1 MKALF
6 RMTLQDSRPLF
17 ETLTASRKLF
27 LHFRFLANSFVAAL
41 SSYVYDT
48 AIRGIF
54 DAFLHTLSDAPSAD
68 ATAEPTPGPSPLH
81 VASFS
86 DVFAL
91 AEHHSTVLD
100 DILSA
105 CLLRSNQKA
114 VGDVLRGVLEVILE
128 FGLLMSDLREERVQE
143 YEAAAPLEELF
154 GVFKRRMMALVSA
167 AGPVMLRRAGY
178 EGSRLVQRKSLK
190 GMVDKNAALSDSAL
204 EDAHFRVITGS
215 LPRVAASLHDLLTR
229 IEIPESWTS

>member
-17 ETLTASRKLF
+17 ETLTRSRKLF

-54 DAFLHTLSDAPSAD
+54 DTFLRTLAD
-68 ATAEPTPGPSPLH
+68 ASPADGTAESTPSSNLPH
-81 VASFS
+81 TTSFA

-114 VGDVLRGVLEVILE
+114 VGDVLRGALEVILE
-128 FGLLMSDLREERVQE
+128 LGIIMSDLREGRVQE

-154 GVFKRRMMALVSA
+154 GAFRRRMISLVSV
-167 AGPVMLRRAGY
+167 AGPVSLR
-178 EGSRLVQRKSLK
+178 
-190 GMVDKNAALSDSAL
+190 
-204 EDAHFRVITGS
+204 
-215 LPRVAASLHDLLTR
+215 
-229 IEIPESWTS
+229 